1 MTTDSRRLMGMGRL
15 ISGRVPEAS
24 FDYCLSLLTG
34 HRLELVINRPRR
46 TRLGDYSP
54 PRRGR
59 PWHRITVNE
68 NLNPYAFLTTLLHEI
83 AHLHVALTFRGRVQ
97 PHGPEWKQA
106 FATLLEPVVDS
117 HGLPDDVTAAL
128 ERMMDNPRASS
139 CTDRDVLA
147 ALSRYDAHQP
157 TGLRLDDLPE
167 GSVFRLSSGKV
178 FRHRQRLRT
187 WHRCT
192 ELTTRREY
200 RVRGSC
206 LVQVVESDGPHGQ

>member
-1 MTTDSRRLMGMGRL
+1 MGMGRL

-83 AHLHVALTFRGRVQ
+83 AHLHVALAFRGRVQ

-106 FATLLEPVVDS
+106 FATLLEPVVDN
-117 HGLPDDVTAAL
+117 HGLPDDVAAAL
-128 ERMMDNPRASS
+128 ERMIDNPRASS

-206 LVQVVESDGPHGQ
+206 LVQVVESVGQPGQ